1 MVNLRKIAAAFA
13 DKPELTPGARAQANN
28 DITGIIFLNG
38 FAGRCMEWAP
48 PTSAHFQEQVEVVAI
63 ISCARHTKQV
73 ICMETLASGWLQ
85 GQLKQ

>member
-48 PTSAHFQEQVEVVAI
+48 PTSAHFQEQVEGGCDYIVCTTHKNKSSVW
-63 ISCARHTKQV
+63 KP
-73 ICMETLASGWLQ
+73 
-85 GQLKQ
+85 